1 MESLIS
7 SEPIAAQ
14 IHESIDKRAWWG
26 MLILPCVGYVAY
38 TFMEGYAV
46 FSIGSVAW
54 SILFL
59 DPLLKISSLLDNLD
73 LGFLNSN
80 EFSDEINACFD
91 ANYELTTKIEI
102 KNHADTLNNIK
113 AMKWLIIVVQSLT
126 LLTTI
131 IAACYWIWWVCVGK
145 PIYDL
150 E

>member
-26 MLILPCVGYVAY
+26 MLILPCVGYVAL
-38 TFMEGYAV
+38 TFTEEVAV

-59 DPLLKISSLLDNLD
+59 DPLLKISSLLDALD
-73 LGFLNSN
+73 LGYLNSN

-91 ANYELTTKIEI
+91 AN
-102 KNHADTLNNIK
+102 
-113 AMKWLIIVVQSLT
+113 
-126 LLTTI
+126 
-131 IAACYWIWWVCVGK
+131 
-145 PIYDL
+145 
-150 E
+150 